1 MLCISGRDEGQE
13 VLIIKKM
20 VVWALFDSGNGS
32 YFKGAN
38 SLNSSGGANIE
49 IYSIGMDIEN
59 KNNHFTNLDLAD
71 YKRLFGDNT
80 LFDVLD
86 KLPKPDL
93 IIASPPCESWS
104 NASAIENG
112 NACWKR
118 NDVSDSLFAPQ
129 VRPSPFTIRAN
140 QDYESAYINYQY
152 DRQFLKRV
160 NGELTA
166 FNTIEI
172 IKRYRPQFWVI
183 ENPAADR
190 LWPYI
195 EDIIGFRIPY
205 KNLARYNNYDYPLQ
219 KRTIF
224 GSNIELNLK
233 NKIIKQDI
241 EWKNFS
247 KSYNERSNIPEKLV
261 SEIFE
266 KIYKEFCKDD

>member
-1 MLCISGRDEGQE
+1 M
-13 VLIIKKM
+13 VL
-20 VVWALFDSGNGS
+20 

-38 SLNSSGGANIE
+38 SLNSSGETNIE

-59 KNNHFTNLDLAD
+59 KNNHFINLNLAD
-71 YKRLFGDNT
+71 YGRLFGDNT
-80 LFDVLD
+80 LFGALD

-93 IIASPPCESWS
+93 VIASPPCESWS
-104 NASAIENG
+104 NASAMENG

-140 QDYESAYINYQY
+140 RDYESAYINYQY

-205 KNLARYNNYDYPLQ
+205 KNLARYNNYDYPYKNGRFLEA
-219 KRTIF
+219 I
-224 GSNIELNLK
+224 LNL
-233 NKIIKQDI
+233 ILRIKL
-241 EWKNFS
+241 S
-247 KSYNERSNIPEKLV
+247 SRT
-261 SEIFE
+261 
-266 KIYKEFCKDD
+266 

>member
-1 MLCISGRDEGQE
+1 MLCVSSWNEGQE

-93 IIASPPCESWS
+93 VIASPPCESWS
-104 NASAIENG
+104 NASAMENG

-140 QDYESAYINYQY
+140 KDYESAYINYQY

-224 GSNIELNLK
+224 GSNVELNLK

>member
-1 MLCISGRDEGQE
+1 MNGEG
-13 VLIIKKM
+13 LTC
-20 VVWALFDSGNGS
+20 
-32 YFKGAN
+32 GAN
-38 SLNSSGGANIE
+38 KLSETSLRFQHAFPF
-49 IYSIGMDIEN
+49 SIAE
-59 KNNHFTNLDLAD
+59 A
-71 YKRLFGDNT
+71 
-80 LFDVLD
+80 
-86 KLPKPDL
+86 
-93 IIASPPCESWS
+93 
-104 NASAIENG
+104 
-112 NACWKR
+112 
-118 NDVSDSLFAPQ
+118 
-129 VRPSPFTIRAN
+129 
-140 QDYESAYINYQY
+140 
-152 DRQFLKRV
+152 FLKRV

-172 IKRYRPQFWVI
+172 IKRYRPKFWIV

>member
-1 MLCISGRDEGQE
+1 MLCVPVWDEGQE

-38 SLNSSGGANIE
+38 SLNSSGRANIE

-59 KNNHFTNLDLAD
+59 KNNHFINLDLAD

-104 NASAIENG
+104 NASAMENG

-129 VRPSPFTIRAN
+129 VRPSPFTIRTN

-152 DRQFLKRV
+152 DRQFFKRV

-241 EWKNFS
+241 EWKSFS
-247 KSYNERSNIPEKLV
+247 KSYNERSNIPKKLV
-261 SEIFE
+261 LEIFE
-266 KIYKEFCKDD
+266 KIYKEFYKDD

>member
-1 MLCISGRDEGQE
+1 M
-13 VLIIKKM
+13 
-20 VVWALFDSGNGS
+20 
-32 YFKGAN
+32 
-38 SLNSSGGANIE
+38 
-49 IYSIGMDIEN
+49 
-59 KNNHFTNLDLAD
+59 
-71 YKRLFGDNT
+71 
-80 LFDVLD
+80 
-86 KLPKPDL
+86 
-93 IIASPPCESWS
+93 
-104 NASAIENG
+104 
-112 NACWKR
+112 
-118 NDVSDSLFAPQ
+118 SDSLFAPQ

-140 QDYESAYINYQY
+140 QDYESAYVNYQY

-172 IKRYRPQFWVI
+172 IKRYRPKFWVI

-224 GSNIELNLK
+224 GGNIELNLK

>member
-1 MLCISGRDEGQE
+1 MLCVSIGDEGQE

-32 YFKGAN
+32 YFKCAN

-59 KNNHFTNLDLAD
+59 KNNHFINLDLAD

-104 NASAIENG
+104 NASAMENG

-247 KSYNERSNIPEKLV
+247 KSYNERSNIPKKLV